1 MPNNLQNEGGSEN
14 WNHEGFQSFRKKKE
28 KKGRKLEPQDWNK
41 DFLTTLVGQS
51 ISRAQQTPLMLNV
64 GKML

>member
-1 MPNNLQNEGGSEN
+1 MKENQKTGTMKGSN
-14 WNHEGFQSFRKKKE
+14 PLGKKKK

-41 DFLTTLVGQS
+41 DFLTTTLVGQS